1 MFWEICVEQK
11 KIAVCI
17 SGAFR
22 GNYKIVLDNIYT
34 NLINPLNAD
43 VFISTWD
50 NHYVFPGY
58 QRTGSPLIYRTLGK
72 HIELHTP
79 EILKREEFFRQVFP
93 KTYSKLCN
101 PIICKLDA
109 EDILNHYKVTE
120 LSIVSEN
127 AFHNLIQPKL
137 DVRGWR
143 NLNQYKMFYLLYKCN
158 ELKNCYKKCSNC
170 SYDIVI
176 RIRPDLFFLKQ
187 INLAAINEIDNNEI
201 YDIQHQESV
210 DDAFFCATETT
221 MDKIVSLWDLILRS
235 GKLSPFKTHKFRSHI
250 LLYSWL
256 LYNDIK
262 VKSIDNRIYPR
273 DHSVFDLQKCL
284 DGYIPDLSSELLGDI
299 NLLKSNHNVSDL
311 TSSNDFQ
318 LISDWVDFVLESLK
332 KHISPMI
339 KPDNEFCDNLYSLSN
354 NKNDVNEICSLVEHK
369 ICFVCPTYPPR
380 YEYAKQ
386 LLKSFKDNHL
396 DEQADLYFIF
406 SNEDDSLAFGDYPFK
421 IILPNNTF
429 ASSRDAL
436 RKGIVTTKIF
446 YGISTVYKEYEY
458 AIRIDD
464 DSLFIK
470 NVNLKYLCDRFY
482 SEKVL
487 LGNKTSGTDLVKNII
502 HLSQLLLTKSENL
515 SVASDLY
522 FWFTQPCIFKSDL
535 LDTFFEIINLKDN
548 LFKFRWEQFD
558 FVIFGYYLILY
569 HGFLIV
575 DACCPSVFSF
585 TESKNITRDMLPQ
598 IKEKVYQ
605 CRKEILPQ
613 LDNSNLFML
622 IHVDRK

>member
-1 MFWEICVEQK
+1 M
-11 KIAVCI
+11 
-17 SGAFR
+17 
-22 GNYKIVLDNIYT
+22 
-34 NLINPLNAD
+34 
-43 VFISTWD
+43 
-50 NHYVFPGY
+50 
-58 QRTGSPLIYRTLGK
+58 
-72 HIELHTP
+72 
-79 EILKREEFFRQVFP
+79 
-93 KTYSKLCN
+93 
-101 PIICKLDA
+101 
-109 EDILNHYKVTE
+109 
-120 LSIVSEN
+120 
-127 AFHNLIQPKL
+127 
-137 DVRGWR
+137 
-143 NLNQYKMFYLLYKCN
+143 
-158 ELKNCYKKCSNC
+158 
-170 SYDIVI
+170 
-176 RIRPDLFFLKQ
+176 
-187 INLAAINEIDNNEI
+187 
-201 YDIQHQESV
+201 
-210 DDAFFCATETT
+210 
-221 MDKIVSLWDLILRS
+221 
-235 GKLSPFKTHKFRSHI
+235 
-250 LLYSWL
+250 
-256 LYNDIK
+256 
-262 VKSIDNRIYPR
+262 
-273 DHSVFDLQKCL
+273 
-284 DGYIPDLSSELLGDI
+284 
-299 NLLKSNHNVSDL
+299 
-311 TSSNDFQ
+311 
-318 LISDWVDFVLESLK
+318 
-332 KHISPMI
+332 
-339 KPDNEFCDNLYSLSN
+339 
-354 NKNDVNEICSLVEHK
+354 
-369 ICFVCPTYPPR
+369 
-380 YEYAKQ
+380 
-386 LLKSFKDNHL
+386 
-396 DEQADLYFIF
+396 
-406 SNEDDSLAFGDYPFK
+406 
-421 IILPNNTF
+421 
-429 ASSRDAL
+429 SRDAL